1 MIPIAAKGRARLADR
16 VGVSSMARR
25 LRPGSVGAQ
34 SEGDAYDARAICVL
48 KKKVDAGSSGG
59 LTLAQG
65 TTGRTDVG
73 GNVGYQRGALTI
85 FGSYGLLNDRRSRTQ
100 SRPRCATRSAST
112 MRWRVSCSSARDAS
126 RAPATCSIVISMRC
140 SNSPGDAIAAAT
152 ASTTKATSYRLS
164 TATHC

>member
-25 LRPGSVGAQ
+25 LRPGSIGAQ

-73 GNVGYQRGALTI
+73 GNVGYQRG
-85 FGSYGLLNDRRSRTQ
+85 
-100 SRPRCATRSAST
+100 
-112 MRWRVSCSSARDAS
+112 
-126 RAPATCSIVISMRC
+126 
-140 SNSPGDAIAAAT
+140 
-152 ASTTKATSYRLS
+152 LS
-164 TATHC
+164 TWRPHHLRQLRPAE